1 MPLQPF
7 TPAGVT
13 AKTTELY
20 ALSTSLLNAQADL
33 VEADFKDWIK
43 DNFTLDAS
51 QTSFLT
57 GINDHAAKYFGT
69 QCSMAFRAKLTITLT
84 VGGVPTPP
92 SPKWVVSQD
101 SLTTSTNSSGALET
115 TGSLT
120 FKIEYH
126 S

>member
-43 DNFTLDAS
+43 DNFSL
-51 QTSFLT
+51 TSAQSTFVT
-57 GINDHAAKYFGT
+57 NINDHAAKYYGA
-69 QCSMAFRAKLTITLT
+69 QCSVAFRSRLT
-84 VGGVPTPP
+84 VNLTVQSEPIPPTV
-92 SPKWVVSQD
+92 KYVVSQD
-101 SLTTSTNSSGALET
+101 SLVTSTNASGVLET
-115 TGSLT
+115 IGSLT
-120 FKIEYH
+120 FKIEYR
-126 S
+126 

>member
-43 DNFTLDAS
+43 DNFSLTAA
-51 QTSFLT
+51 QITYVT
-57 GINDHAAKYFGT
+57 GINDHAAKYFGA
-69 QCSMAFRAKLTITLT
+69 QCSVAFRAKLTITLS
-84 VGGVPTPP
+84 VGVEPIDPAN
-92 SPKWVVSQD
+92 KWVVSQD
-101 SLTTSTNSSGALET
+101 SLITSTNSAGALET
-115 TGSLT
+115 IGSLT
-120 FKIEYH
+120 FKVEYR